1 MGLMEAWLSAV
12 ERLGLME
19 TWLLAVATGVEPAV
33 VVGTFASLQYLPV
46 STLFMRAGMPGR
58 MRPVVLLA
66 CCSVNCSAGVL
77 PVPDGFVTAGLVA
90 EPTET

>member
-1 MGLMEAWLSAV
+1 MGVSRSHCTSLV
-12 ERLGLME
+12 LG
-19 TWLLAVATGVEPAV
+19 AAPAT
-33 VVGTFASLQYLPV
+33 SLQYLPV